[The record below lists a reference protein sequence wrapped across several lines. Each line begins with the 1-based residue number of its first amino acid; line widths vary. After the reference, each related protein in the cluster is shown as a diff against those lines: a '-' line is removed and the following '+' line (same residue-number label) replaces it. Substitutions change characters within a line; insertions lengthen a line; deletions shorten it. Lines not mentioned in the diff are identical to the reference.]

1 MIILEIIF
9 FLIASGTILL
19 SLAGYGQFLINRIQ
33 SNFFVNIFFGF
44 IVITFLITITHFFIK
59 INFYVGLVILLLGL
73 LLFVKDFNINC
84 LKLLKKNY
92 LYFLLFLILV
102 PILISQKY
110 HEDFGYYHLPYVI
123 SMIENKII
131 FGLANSNIAFSHNS
145 IWLNTIS
152 IFAFP
157 NNNFNFLTLPVFLI
171 YFIFI
176 TFSLKKIFV
185 SPKKIP
191 STYFLIICLFYFIL
205 KFTRISEYG
214 NDIPAVIFSILT
226 IFYFLK
232 YSETE
237 ISEKKSFYFFNCF
250 SFAIFGILI
259 KFSIIP
265 IFLLPLCLFCLNIN
279 ILKKEIFKLKFIFI
293 FILGL
298 VFFIQQ
304 FVYTGCLFFP
314 SKFTCLELNWFNYD
328 FLLLRENLEL
338 TNKSYSSSS
347 DVMSKKDYLTNF
359 NWLPFWFDR
368 NYPEILEHISTMLI
382 PIILLIVLPDK
393 EKNKIKLVFKYKIF
407 FYIFIFL
414 SFVFWLQFSPVYRFA
429 IPYFLTFFFLISL
442 KSYINNKFSTKIF
455 LILIIFS
462 LSFNFSKNI
471 LRISDKKEVFLGIEK
486 IDNKFFID
494 QSSINEF
501 IFVHR
506 PDIENNKNGWQGRL
520 CWDISFICSYN
531 KIKVDKKYSYLFL
544 TKLSN

>member
-9 FLIASGTILL
+9 FLIASSTILL

-73 LLFVKDFNINC
+73 FLFVKDFNINC

-145 IWLNTIS
+145 IWLNTNS

-259 KFSIIP
+259 
-265 IFLLPLCLFCLNIN
+265 
-279 ILKKEIFKLKFIFI
+279 
-293 FILGL
+293 
-298 VFFIQQ
+298 
-304 FVYTGCLFFP
+304 
-314 SKFTCLELNWFNYD
+314 
-328 FLLLRENLEL
+328 
-338 TNKSYSSSS
+338 
-347 DVMSKKDYLTNF
+347 
-359 NWLPFWFDR
+359 
-368 NYPEILEHISTMLI
+368 
-382 PIILLIVLPDK
+382 
-393 EKNKIKLVFKYKIF
+393 
-407 FYIFIFL
+407 
-414 SFVFWLQFSPVYRFA
+414 
-429 IPYFLTFFFLISL
+429 
-442 KSYINNKFSTKIF
+442 
-455 LILIIFS
+455 
-462 LSFNFSKNI
+462 
-471 LRISDKKEVFLGIEK
+471 
-486 IDNKFFID
+486 
-494 QSSINEF
+494 
-501 IFVHR
+501 
-506 PDIENNKNGWQGRL
+506 
-520 CWDISFICSYN
+520 
-531 KIKVDKKYSYLFL
+531 
-544 TKLSN
+544 